1 MIDMKPLLL
10 VTSCTAVL
18 ITCTAAMASIQ
29 RISIQQIFS
38 QGDSVQQTSV
48 QTDDSQNSEI
58 VINVDSANTRQSHI
72 LRITT
77 LRDIHLIGEI
87 TINDKVVK
95 EFKNEGAILDLS
107 RFLSLGRQTI
117 KISGNYKPVASSIRI
132 EFSGPGTQVSQQ
144 TGGSGKL
151 NQTLLVNVQ

>member
-1 MIDMKPLLL
+1 MDMKPLLL

-18 ITCTAAMASIQ
+18 ITCTTAMASIQ
-29 RISIQQIFS
+29 QISIQQTS
-38 QGDSVQQTSV
+38 NQGDSVQQTSV
-48 QTDDSQNSEI
+48 QSSSQNSEI
-58 VINVDSANTRQSHI
+58 VISVDSANTRQPHI
-72 LRITT
+72 LKINPP
-77 LRDIHLIGEI
+77 RDIHLIGEI

-95 EFKNEGAILDLS
+95 EFKNEGAILNLS

-117 KISGNYKPVASSIRI
+117 KISGNYKPVASSIKI

-151 NQTLLVNVQ
+151 NQTLIVNVQ